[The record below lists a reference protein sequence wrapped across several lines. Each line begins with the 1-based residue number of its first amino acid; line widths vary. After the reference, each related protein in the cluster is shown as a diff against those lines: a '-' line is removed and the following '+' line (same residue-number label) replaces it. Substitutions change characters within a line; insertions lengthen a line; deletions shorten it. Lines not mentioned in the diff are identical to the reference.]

1 MSDTVKTVV
10 IGSSGY
16 VGGELLRL
24 IAGHP
29 QLELVAAVSESNS
42 GTPINSVFPH
52 LHNALGEQCF
62 IGPAELQQHLHGKIA
77 IFSAAPHGA
86 SAGMIADVLAQ
97 AKNADVNIV
106 DVSADFRFA
115 DSASY
120 SAVYGEH
127 GAPELLDQFVCGLPE
142 HMPNTEHPNVG
153 HPGCFA
159 TAMLL
164 GAVPLLQL
172 DLIEPE
178 LNAFGIT
185 GSTGSGQAP
194 STGTH
199 HPVRNSNLYA
209 YKPLEHR
216 HAPEVV
222 AICKAL
228 TGKDSTLNFIPHSGP
243 FARGIHMTIQA
254 KLKQPRTTEDLV
266 AEFTDFYNHN
276 EFVTVVSGQ
285 PKLKDVTCSNYSQIG
300 LATNGDSVVVF
311 TVIDNL
317 IKGAAG
323 GAVQWMNRK
332 LGFDE
337 TLGLTT
343 PGSGWG

>member
-1 MSDTVKTVV
+1 MSEQVKTIV

-29 QLELVAAVSESNS
+29 QLELAAAVSASNA
-42 GTPINSVFPH
+42 GQAINSVFPH
-52 LHNALGEQCF
+52 LQNAFGNQSF
-62 IGPAELQQHLHGKIA
+62 IEPKDLAQHLQGKVA
-77 IFSAAPHGA
+77 VFSAAPHGA
-86 SAGMIADVLAQ
+86 SAGMIAEVIAQ
-97 AKNADVNIV
+97 AKEAEINVV

-115 DSASY
+115 DANAY
-120 SAVYGEH
+120 AEVYAAH
-127 GAPELLDQFVCGLPE
+127 GAPELLDQFVCALPE
-142 HMPNTEHPNVG
+142 HIPNTEHPHVG

-164 GAVPLLQL
+164 AAVPLLQL

-178 LNAFGIT
+178 MTAFGIT
-185 GSTGSGQAP
+185 GSTGSGQSPTA
-194 STGTH
+194 GTH
-199 HPVRNSNLYA
+199 HPVRHSNLYA
-209 YKPLEHR
+209 YNPLGHR

-228 TGKDSTLNFIPHSGP
+228 TGKDSKLSFLPHSGP
-243 FARGIHMTIQA
+243 FARGIHMTVQA
-254 KLKQPRTTEDLV
+254 KLKNPLSTEELFDT
-266 AEFTDFYNHN
+266 FSDFYSHN
-276 EFVTVVSGQ
+276 EFVTLVKGT
-285 PKLKDVTCSNYSQIG
+285 PKLKDVTCSNYAQIG
-300 LATNGDSVVVF
+300 VVSDGDTVVVF
-311 TVIDNL
+311 SVIDNL

-337 TLGLTT
+337 SLGLNT
-343 PGSGWG
+343 PATGWG

>member
-62 IGPAELQQHLHGKIA
+62 IGPAELQQHLHGKVA

-127 GAPELLDQFVCGLPE
+127 GAPDLLDQFVCGLPE
-142 HMPNTEHPNVG
+142 HMPNTEHPERG
-153 HPGCFA
+153 PSRMFCYRHAAWGCA
-159 TAMLL
+159 TAAVGPNRARTECLWHYRQHRFRS
-164 GAVPLLQL
+164 GAIYWHTSSGTQL
-172 DLIEPE
+172 
-178 LNAFGIT
+178 
-185 GSTGSGQAP
+185 
-194 STGTH
+194 
-199 HPVRNSNLYA
+199 
-209 YKPLEHR
+209 
-216 HAPEVV
+216 
-222 AICKAL
+222 
-228 TGKDSTLNFIPHSGP
+228 
-243 FARGIHMTIQA
+243 
-254 KLKQPRTTEDLV
+254 
-266 AEFTDFYNHN
+266 
-276 EFVTVVSGQ
+276 
-285 PKLKDVTCSNYSQIG
+285 
-300 LATNGDSVVVF
+300 
-311 TVIDNL
+311 
-317 IKGAAG
+317 
-323 GAVQWMNRK
+323 
-332 LGFDE
+332 
-337 TLGLTT
+337 
-343 PGSGWG
+343 

>member
-1 MSDTVKTVV
+1 MSEKIKTVV

-24 IAGHP
+24 IALHP
-29 QLELVAAVSESNS
+29 QLELVAAVSASNA
-42 GTPINSVFPH
+42 GKPIGSVFGH
-52 LHNALGEQCF
+52 LQSAFGAQSF
-62 IGPAELQQHLHGKIA
+62 IGPEALKPYLQGKVA

-86 SAGMIADVLAQ
+86 SAGMIAEVLTD
-97 AKNADVNIV
+97 AKNADAHVV

-115 DSASY
+115 DAAGY
-120 SAVYGEH
+120 EAIYGKH
-127 GAPELLDQFVCGLPE
+127 GAPALLDQFVCALPE
-142 HMPNTEHPNVG
+142 HTANTEHPHVG

-164 GAVPLLQL
+164 AAVPLLQL

-178 LNAFGIT
+178 ITAFGVT
-185 GSTGSGQAP
+185 GSTGSGQAL
-194 STGTH
+194 SAATH
-199 HPVRNSNLYA
+199 HPVRHSNMYA
-209 YKPLEHR
+209 YKPLDHR
-216 HAPEVV
+216 HAPEVM

-228 TGKDSTLNFIPHSGP
+228 TGKDSQLNFVPHSGP
-243 FARGIHMTIQA
+243 FARGIHMTMTA
-254 KLKQPRTTEDLV
+254 KLKAPLSTEEIK
-266 AEFTDFYNHN
+266 AAFTKFYSHN
-276 EFVTVVSGQ
+276 EFVAVVEG
-285 PKLKDVTCSNYSQIG
+285 PPNLKDVIGSNYSQIG
-300 LATNGDSVVVF
+300 VAASGDTVVVF

-332 LGFDE
+332 LGLPE

-343 PGSGWG
+343 PATGWN